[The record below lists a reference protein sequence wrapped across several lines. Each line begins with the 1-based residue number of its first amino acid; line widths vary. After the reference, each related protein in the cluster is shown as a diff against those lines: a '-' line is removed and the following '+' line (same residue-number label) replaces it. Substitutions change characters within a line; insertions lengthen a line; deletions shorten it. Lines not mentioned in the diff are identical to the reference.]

1 MFKKS
6 LSKSLLAFGFL
17 SAVLS
22 TEDAFSQALNK
33 KTASDKAENANFP
46 DRKKDQWAVGL
57 HVGNLSISGDVKSKN
72 PSLGYGLDIRKS
84 FGHTFSLRGYALFG
98 NAQGRDLRT
107 TGQVRNLYKTNPA
120 LTPYI
125 TANRYFVYNY
135 RTNITDLSLQGVIS
149 LNNLNFY
156 RKSSKWNLYMFAGI
170 GAMTYSTKV
179 DALNA
184 NNQIYDFSSVNF
196 KDLSQK
202 EIKKELAKIFDGT
215 YESEGPS
222 FARDY
227 NEILWNVTARLGTGV
242 QYKMGKN
249 YALGLEY
256 SFSRTS
262 DDYLDTRAFTSAPD
276 NTLTN
281 TKGFD
286 NYSFI
291 NATFEYRLG
300 NAQTSL
306 WWENPLEPAYKEL
319 AESKEKIKSITAD
332 DDKDGVP
339 NYVDQEPNTPSDAQV
354 DSKGMSLDSDKD
366 GVPNHLDAEPFSPDP
381 KNVNEKGESVNKL
394 VLDKNAP
401 VDTNNLLDPRNPKS
415 IYYGAGN
422 SGDEYYDEGD
432 GGDDNGENG
441 GNNGG
446 NNSGNNG
453 GNNTGGKGGK
463 AGFGKGTV
471 CNPTNLPM
479 VHFDLNRFYIKPE
492 FNAALHEVAMM
503 MIACPSIK
511 IVVTGHTDNRENA
524 EYNKKLSYNRATKVT
539 DYIISK
545 YGINADRF
553 IVKYD
558 GESAPMVPGLPDSW
572 SPKYDF
578 RQYLNRRVEFRI
590 AKPGETGSAKP
601 AAPNKMN
608 AGKDY

>member
-6 LSKSLLAFGFL
+6 LSKSLIAFGFL

-22 TEDAFSQALNK
+22 SEVAFSQALNK

-46 DRKKDQWAVGL
+46 DRKKDQWAVGV
-57 HVGNLSISGDVKSKN
+57 HVGNLSITGDVKSKN

-98 NAQGRDLRT
+98 SAQGRDLRT
-107 TGQVRNLYKTNPA
+107 TGSIRTLYKTNPA
-120 LTPYI
+120 LSQYI
-125 TANRYFVYNY
+125 TANRLFVYNY
-135 RTNITDLSLQGVIS
+135 KTNINDFSLQGVIS

-156 RKSSKWNLYMFAGI
+156 RKNSKWNLYMFAGM
-170 GAMTYSTKV
+170 GAMTYNTKV
-179 DALNA
+179 DALDASNK
-184 NNQIYDFSSVNF
+184 IYDFSSIDF
-196 KDLSQK
+196 DKLSQK
-202 EIKKELAKIFDGT
+202 EIKTKLAGVFDGT

-222 FARDY
+222 FTRDY
-227 NEILWNVTARLGTGV
+227 NEIEWNVTARLGTGV
-242 QYKMGKN
+242 QYKLGKN
-249 YALGLEY
+249 YAVGLEY

-281 TKGFD
+281 TKDFD
-286 NYSFI
+286 NYSFV

-300 NAQTSL
+300 KAQTSL

-339 NYVDQEPNTPSDAQV
+339 NYIDQEPNTPADAQV
-354 DSKGMSLDSDKD
+354 DSKGLSLDSDKD
-366 GVPNHLDAEPFSPDP
+366 GVPNHLDSEPFSPDP
-381 KNVNEKGESVNKL
+381 KNVNEKGESINKL
-394 VLDKNAP
+394 VVDKNSP

-422 SGDEYYDEGD
+422 
-432 GGDDNGENG
+432 GGDDYYDDGDNTSGDV
-441 GNNGG
+441 NNGG
-446 NNSGNNG
+446 NNVGGNNG
-453 GNNTGGKGGK
+453 SGGNGNGGKGG
-463 AGFGKGTV
+463 FGRGAV

-511 IVVTGHTDNRENA
+511 IVVTGHTDNRENS
-524 EYNKKLSYNRATKVT
+524 EYNRKLSYNRATKVT

-553 IVKYD
+553 IVKFD

-590 AKPGETGSAKP
+590 AKPGESGSAKP
-601 AAPNKMN
+601 AAPNKIK

>member
-6 LSKSLLAFGFL
+6 LCKSLIAFGFL
-17 SAVLS
+17 SAVFS
-22 TEDAFSQALNK
+22 SEVAFSQALNK

-57 HVGNLSISGDVKSKN
+57 HVGNLSITGDVKSKN
-72 PSLGYGLDIRKS
+72 PSLGYALDVRKS
-84 FGHTFSLRGYALFG
+84 FGHTFSLRGYALLG
-98 NAQGRDLRT
+98 NATGRDLRT
-107 TGQVRNLYKTNPA
+107 TGSIRTLYKTNPA
-120 LTPYI
+120 LTKYI
-125 TANRYFVYNY
+125 AANRLFVYNY
-135 RTNITDLSLQGVIS
+135 KTNIKDFSLQGVIS

-156 RKSSKWNLYMFAGI
+156 RKNSKWNLYMFAGM
-170 GAMTYSTKV
+170 GAMTYNTKV
-179 DALNA
+179 DALDASGN
-184 NNQIYDFSSVNF
+184 IYDFSGVDF
-196 KDLSQK
+196 DKLSQK
-202 EIKKELAKIFDGT
+202 EIKSKLADVFDGT

-222 FARDY
+222 FTRDY
-227 NEILWNVTARLGTGV
+227 NDIKWNVTARLGTGL
-242 QYKMGKN
+242 QYKLGKN
-249 YALGLEY
+249 YAVGLEY
-256 SFSRTS
+256 SFTRTS

-281 TKGFD
+281 TKDFD
-286 NYSFI
+286 NYSFV

-300 NAQTSL
+300 KAQTSL

-319 AESKEKIKSITAD
+319 AESKEKIKNITAD

-339 NYVDQEPNTPSDAQV
+339 NYVDQEPNTPADAQV

-394 VLDKNAP
+394 VVDRNAP

-422 SGDEYYDEGD
+422 GGDEYYDEGD
-432 GGDDNGENG
+432 GGDNTGGDNAG
-441 GNNGG
+441 GDNTGGG
-446 NNSGNNG
+446 NNSGK
-453 GNNTGGKGGK
+453 GGKG
-463 AGFGKGTV
+463 GFGKGTV

-511 IVVTGHTDNRENA
+511 LVVTGHTDNRENA

-539 DYIISK
+539 DYIVSK
-545 YGINADRF
+545 YGISADRF
-553 IVKYD
+553 MVKFD

-601 AAPNKMN
+601 AAPNKIN

>member
-6 LSKSLLAFGFL
+6 LSKSLIAFGFL
-17 SAVLS
+17 SAVFS
-22 TEDAFSQALNK
+22 SEVAFSQALNK

-57 HVGNLSISGDVKSKN
+57 HVGNLNVTGDVKSKN
-72 PSLGYGLDIRKS
+72 PSLGYALDVRKS
-84 FGHTFSLRGYALFG
+84 FGHTFSLRGYALLG
-98 NAQGRDLRT
+98 NATGRDLRT
-107 TGQVRNLYKTNPA
+107 TGSIRSLYKTNPA
-120 LTPYI
+120 LTKYI
-125 TANRYFVYNY
+125 AANRLFVYNY
-135 RTNITDLSLQGVIS
+135 KTNIKDFSLQGVIS

-156 RKSSKWNLYMFAGI
+156 RKSSKWNLYMFAGM
-170 GAMTYSTKV
+170 GAMTYNTKV
-179 DALNA
+179 DALDASGN
-184 NNQIYDFSSVNF
+184 IYDFSGVDFNN
-196 KDLSQK
+196 LSQK
-202 EIKKELAKIFDGT
+202 EIKSKLADVFDGT

-222 FARDY
+222 FTRDY
-227 NEILWNVTARLGTGV
+227 NEIEWNLTARLGTGL
-242 QYKMGKN
+242 QYKLGKN
-249 YALGLEY
+249 YAVGLEY
-256 SFSRTS
+256 SFTRTS

-281 TKGFD
+281 TKDFD
-286 NYSFI
+286 NYTFV

-300 NAQTSL
+300 KAQTSL

-319 AESKEKIKSITAD
+319 AESKEKIKNITAD
-332 DDKDGVP
+332 D
-339 NYVDQEPNTPSDAQV
+339 
-354 DSKGMSLDSDKD
+354 DKD
-366 GVPNHLDAEPFSPDP
+366 GVPNHLDAEPFSPDA
-381 KNVNEKGESVNKL
+381 KNVNEKGESINKL
-394 VLDKNAP
+394 VVDKNAP

-422 SGDEYYDEGD
+422 GGDDSYDEGD
-432 GGDDNGENG
+432 AGDNTGGDNA
-441 GNNGG
+441 
-446 NNSGNNG
+446 G
-453 GNNTGGKGGK
+453 GNNTGGNNSGKGGK
-463 AGFGKGTV
+463 GGFGKGTV

-511 IVVTGHTDNRENA
+511 MVVTGHTDNRENA

-539 DYIISK
+539 DYIVSK

-553 IVKYD
+553 MVKFD